1 MAKFYIV
8 AKEKNSY
15 NLITIN
21 GGKNLE
27 DIDLFTSQFT
37 NRQELISYLRD
48 RGYNVSDDVDLFAIN
63 KGRKEFYHRDL
74 IYNNEKLIDLAK
86 RSKEERLD
94 VTDVCNEF
102 LGKVKENENFKLL
115 VRRKFFELYGDLRD
129 IILNSLEYNK
139 VRIGST
145 KNWMRNNYY
154 VGRDAIAGMRRFSEI
169 KDSLNDDNIEEY
181 IKLEKEKYKDRE
193 EMDKILEKKLSY
205 PNDQLSLF
213 DEPISYI
220 NLTYVNKEKLAE
232 PTSKKVKRISKTG
245 IQNNRIIDKLSIP
258 YEVITDN
265 VDYRFVNNVYN
276 CLTSLPYRKVK
287 WGKRERYEVDFK
299 RITEELN
306 VELNEADIK
315 FLNSL
320 LDTKLREQ
328 AYWSRYY
335 LNQTYPSK
343 ATIREGNS
351 YKKSIYTKLNNS
363 AHKKGDLYK
372 KAYNFYLIYQ
382 AMTKEKENNRGSYGR

>member
-1 MAKFYIV
+1 M
-8 AKEKNSY
+8 
-15 NLITIN
+15 
-21 GGKNLE
+21 
-27 DIDLFTSQFT
+27 
-37 NRQELISYLRD
+37 
-48 RGYNVSDDVDLFAIN
+48 FAIN

-102 LGKVKENENFKLL
+102 LGKVKEDENFKLL

-154 VGRDAIAGMRRFSEI
+154 VGRDAIAGMRRF
-169 KDSLNDDNIEEY
+169 
-181 IKLEKEKYKDRE
+181 
-193 EMDKILEKKLSY
+193 LEKKLSY

-351 YKKSIYTKLNNS
+351 YKRSIYTKLNNS

-372 KAYNFYLIYQ
+372 KAYNFYLLYQ
-382 AMTKEKENNRGSYGR
+382 AMTKEKENDRGSYGR